1 MKSKICLAIIAIVL
15 FLTGCSGSDSEAL
28 KFKKE
33 YESLNGVETSNSRVK
48 YREVNIKE
56 DNPMVYITFKEV
68 SEKIKNKESFILYV
82 GFSSCPWC
90 RSVIPYILEEA
101 GKHNI
106 DKIYY
111 INLREDGTRN
121 TDLRGYYKI
130 DENNKVVY
138 DVYPD
143 EYYHDILNTLK
154 DFLSSYTL
162 LDKDNKKIET
172 GENRLYA
179 PSLIVYKNGN
189 AVALDECISNKQ
201 DDPYQEL
208 TDEIISDIK
217 AKADVLF
224 KEYNS
229 GNSCNIDDQEKGC

>member
-1 MKSKICLAIIAIVL
+1 MKSRIFLIITIIL
-15 FLTGCSGSDSEAL
+15 FLTGCTDSDAL

-33 YESLNGVETSNSRVK
+33 YEALNGVETSTNGVN
-48 YREVNIKE
+48 YRDISIQE
-56 DNPMVYITFKEV
+56 DNPMIYTTFKEV
-68 SEKIKNKESFILYV
+68 NEKIKNKDSFVLYV

-101 GKHNI
+101 DKHDI

-189 AVALDECISNKQ
+189 AVILDECISNKQ

-217 AKADVLF
+217 AKADALF

-229 GNSCNIDDQEKGC
+229 DNSCSIDDQEKGC